1 MAATE
6 GSRRGTRASAGGK
19 ILGNSSAMMHITGS
33 RKQAARRELVRAGAY
48 AGHSELWISERVVP
62 FPMDPDI
69 STS

>member
-19 ILGNSSAMMHITGS
+19 ILGNRSAMMHITGS

-48 AGHSELWISERVVP
+48 AGHDGSSYLVRLVEAQ
-62 FPMDPDI
+62 
-69 STS
+69 